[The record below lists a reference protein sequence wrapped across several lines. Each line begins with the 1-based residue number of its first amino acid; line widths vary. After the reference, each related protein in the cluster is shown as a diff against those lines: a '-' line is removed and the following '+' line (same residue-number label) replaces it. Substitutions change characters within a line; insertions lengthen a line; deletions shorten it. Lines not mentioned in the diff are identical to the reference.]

1 MAVFRFEIRAA
12 AGGVWYQP
20 PMYADDSLFTLGLV
34 EAAGVLV
41 VTALLVL
48 GVLALARRL
57 CRGRLG
63 RRLLAAAGLFWVFLW
78 LSPQVY
84 YAYYQ
89 LIFEGLPVQIV
100 IGWPPGAETV
110 FRRLTFA
117 GPATLSAHGQ
127 GVLGWA
133 MVVVTV
139 RGRFLGRV
147 I

>member
-1 MAVFRFEIRAA
+1 
-12 AGGVWYQP
+12 
-20 PMYADDSLFTLGLV
+20 MYRDDSFFTLGLL
-34 EAAGVLV
+34 EAAGLLV

-57 CRGRLG
+57 RRGGLG
-63 RRLLAAAGLFWVFLW
+63 RRLVAVAGLFWGFLW

-110 FRRLTFA
+110 LRRLMFA
-117 GPATLSAHGQ
+117 GPATLAAHAQ
-127 GVLGWA
+127 GVMGWVLA
-133 MVVVTV
+133 VGAV
-139 RGRFLGRV
+139 RWRGFGRGILR
-147 I
+147 